1 MVVAVNT
8 IKITVEQQRQ
18 ILAVHPYKVHM
29 VQMGQGEQLTF
40 FQYDRLVVDI
50 QFQLTGQ
57 NPYKLIQGFIL
68 QQSLVFM

>member
-1 MVVAVNT
+1 MKS
-8 IKITVEQQRQ
+8 IK
-18 ILAVHPYKVHM
+18 LA
-29 VQMGQGEQLTF
+29 F

-50 QFQLTGQ
+50 QLQLTGQ